1 MKEDFYE
8 RHEQSV
14 LSAMTGGSRGESSGD
29 GYRCECPQSCDEMMS
44 SKRFKAPDLST
55 VFAEDTTSTEDY
67 YVEDEGTE
75 EKLKRVF
82 TLTPVC
88 GTDGVSYQSEC
99 QMRMAGLPTS
109 AICLLVA
116 ETFLDCVFLVYPR
129 SGG

>member
-1 MKEDFYE
+1 MMEDLYE

-14 LSAMTGGSRGESSGD
+14 LSAVTGSRDESD

-44 SKRFKAPDLST
+44 SKRFTAPDLST

-99 QMRMAGLPTS
+99 QMRMAGPDTS
-109 AICLLVA
+109 AILFWF
-116 ETFLDCVFLVYPR
+116 FLIKKSHSFA
-129 SGG
+129 

>member
-1 MKEDFYE
+1 
-8 RHEQSV
+8 
-14 LSAMTGGSRGESSGD
+14 
-29 GYRCECPQSCDEMMS
+29 MMS

-99 QMRMAGLPTS
+99 QMRMAGPATS
-109 AICLLVA
+109 AIL
-116 ETFLDCVFLVYPR
+116 FWVFLCKNLIHLPEGRIVLFR
-129 SGG
+129 SSKQIPCFSLWTL

>member
-1 MKEDFYE
+1 MMEDLYE

-14 LSAMTGGSRGESSGD
+14 LSAVTGSRDESD

-99 QMRMAGLPTS
+99 QMRMAGPDTS
-109 AICLLVA
+109 AILFWF
-116 ETFLDCVFLVYPR
+116 FLIQNSHSFA
-129 SGG
+129 

>member
-1 MKEDFYE
+1 MMEDLYE

-14 LSAMTGGSRGESSGD
+14 LSAVTGSRDESD

-99 QMRMAGLPTS
+99 QMRMAGPDTS
-109 AICLLVA
+109 AILFWF
-116 ETFLDCVFLVYPR
+116 FLIQKSGICSSPKALHMFL
-129 SGG
+129 